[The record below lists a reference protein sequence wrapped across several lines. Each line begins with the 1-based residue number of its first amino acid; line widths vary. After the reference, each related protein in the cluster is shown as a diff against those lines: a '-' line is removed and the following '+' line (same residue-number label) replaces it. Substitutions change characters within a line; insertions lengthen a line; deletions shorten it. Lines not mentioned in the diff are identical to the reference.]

1 MSGSPDTL
9 APEQV
14 ENAFE
19 TLGKLA
25 SKGISSSTSTPL
37 PNDSAPALTPPDETQ
52 PVSQPR
58 PDGAAAAANL
68 GLNATDGK
76 DAADIQAASTLEST
90 PESAPST
97 MYNID
102 GEPGVDA
109 ADVKEEDKKF
119 KYKDL
124 GEVNAERQTKEM
136 DPLPELKSG
145 GRRRSRRRNYK
156 KSAKKSAKRGGRK
169 SAKKGGKKHR
179 KSAKKGGKKRSY
191 RKH

>member
-1 MSGSPDTL
+1 MIELPKAIRGLGDAL
-9 APEQV
+9 EQDLNNRLPV
-14 ENAFE
+14 DNKPVSNA
-19 TLGKLA
+19 L
-25 SKGISSSTSTPL
+25 ISEDAADIQGASTP
-37 PNDSAPALTPPDETQ
+37 
-52 PVSQPR
+52 
-58 PDGAAAAANL
+58 AAANS
-68 GLNATDGK
+68 GLNATDATDATDGK
-76 DAADIQAASTLEST
+76 DAADIQGAST
-90 PESAPST
+90 PESAPKSTPESAPPT

-136 DPLPELKSG
+136 DPLHELKSG

>member
-1 MSGSPDTL
+1 MSKISEAIHELGDAVKLDLDNTPAKPVL
-9 APEQV
+9 
-14 ENAFE
+14 NALDGE
-19 TLGKLA
+19 DALNNQSA
-25 SKGISSSTSTPL
+25 SA
-37 PNDSAPALTPPDETQ
+37 D
-52 PVSQPR
+52 
-58 PDGAAAAANL
+58 AAANP

-76 DAADIQAASTLEST
+76 DAAVIQGAST
-90 PESAPST
+90 PESAPPT

-156 KSAKKSAKRGGRK
+156 KSAKKSAKRGGGRK

>member
-1 MSGSPDTL
+1 MSDSQDTL

-25 SKGISSSTSTPL
+25 SKGISSSTSP
-37 PNDSAPALTPPDETQ
+37 PPHIDSAAGAESKSD
-52 PVSQPR
+52 
-58 PDGAAAAANL
+58 DAAAIPQSEPAKA
-68 GLNATDGK
+68 
-76 DAADIQAASTLEST
+76 
-90 PESAPST
+90 ESAPPT

-109 ADVKEEDKKF
+109 KDVNEEDKKF

-136 DPLPELKSG
+136 DPLPELKTG
-145 GRRRSRRRNYK
+145 GRRRSRRRNY
-156 KSAKKSAKRGGRK
+156 KKSAKRGGRK